1 MEGWGWQSVHH
12 PDTLSAVM
20 EKWKESIGSGEP
32 FDMVF
37 PLRGADGVY
46 RPFLTRVAP
55 SKDDSGRIT
64 GWFGLNTD
72 ISAQRAVEDALRES
86 EERFR
91 KFSEA
96 TREGIVIH
104 DGKTVLDCNRSYAR
118 IFGYPAVEDVI
129 GCPTSAFVT
138 PEAFALVRE
147 RNRRRDEQPY
157 MIHAR
162 RQDGSTF
169 PAEFLGRE
177 IEWHGQRARVGIA
190 RDLTERIRYEEE
202 LNALIAEQDRLAEYN
217 DLVAREMSHRIMN
230 SFQMVESMLSMQT
243 RRISDPAAREV
254 VAQAGERLHAMA
266 LVHRLL
272 FQVTRQDVSALNV
285 GPFLQGL
292 ADELEPA
299 FSSGGRCRIDVD
311 VQDGISLKTG
321 EGTALGLLV
330 TELII
335 NACKHAFGE
344 GDDGLIA
351 VRLHLIGGG
360 RHRLV
365 EDDGKGLPRGMD
377 ANSSTGLGMKLL
389 HSFVRQLDGAL
400 EIEGPPG
407 TRFIVSFPR

>member
-1 MEGWGWQSVHH
+1 
-12 PDTLSAVM
+12 
-20 EKWKESIGSGEP
+20 
-32 FDMVF
+32 
-37 PLRGADGVY
+37 
-46 RPFLTRVAP
+46 
-55 SKDDSGRIT
+55 
-64 GWFGLNTD
+64 
-72 ISAQRAVEDALRES
+72 
-86 EERFR
+86 
-91 KFSEA
+91 
-96 TREGIVIH
+96 
-104 DGKTVLDCNRSYAR
+104 
-118 IFGYPAVEDVI
+118 
-129 GCPTSAFVT
+129 
-138 PEAFALVRE
+138 
-147 RNRRRDEQPY
+147 
-157 MIHAR
+157 
-162 RQDGSTF
+162 
-169 PAEFLGRE
+169 
-177 IEWHGQRARVGIA
+177 
-190 RDLTERIRYEEE
+190 
-202 LNALIAEQDRLAEYN
+202 
-217 DLVAREMSHRIMN
+217 
-230 SFQMVESMLSMQT
+230 
-243 RRISDPAAREV
+243 
-254 VAQAGERLHAMA
+254 MA

-365 EDDGKGLPRGMD
+365 VEDDGKGLPRGMD